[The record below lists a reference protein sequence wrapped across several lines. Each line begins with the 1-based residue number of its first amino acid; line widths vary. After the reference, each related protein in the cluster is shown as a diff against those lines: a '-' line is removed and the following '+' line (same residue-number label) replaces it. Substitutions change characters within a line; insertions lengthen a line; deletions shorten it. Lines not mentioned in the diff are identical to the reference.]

1 MGLGDM
7 IPDDGENE
15 PSSGD
20 ENGGT
25 DKKYVR
31 PTREDMEEFFR
42 KRPETYKYVD
52 VENTKELVFETEDFL
67 FLTPHIVLR
76 VFSTVDERSGKARD
90 KGSDAIRTVVWDKNL
105 DHPVGGR
112 TKTLRI
118 KTWRKNLNN
127 KIDDLMASQSDYVQ
141 RCPQCN
147 DFMVIRSGKYG
158 DFWGCRN
165 YPDCEETA
173 QIPD

>member
-1 MGLGDM
+1 MGLGDLV
-7 IPDDGENE
+7 PGDDENNS
-15 PSSGD
+15 SSGS
-20 ENGGT
+20 ESSGT

-42 KRPETYKYVD
+42 QRPETYRYAD

-76 VFSTVDERSGKARD
+76 VFSTVDERSGAARD
-90 KGSDAIRTVVWDKNL
+90 KGSDAIRTVVWDKDL
-105 DHPVGGR
+105 DRPVGGR

-118 KTWRKNLNN
+118 KTWRKNLNE
-127 KIDDLMASQSDYVQ
+127 KIDDLMSSQTDYVQ
-141 RCPQCN
+141 KCPECGEW
-147 DFMVIRSGKYG
+147 MVVREGKYG
-158 DFWGCRN
+158 KFWGCRN
-165 YPDCEETA
+165 YPDCQETA